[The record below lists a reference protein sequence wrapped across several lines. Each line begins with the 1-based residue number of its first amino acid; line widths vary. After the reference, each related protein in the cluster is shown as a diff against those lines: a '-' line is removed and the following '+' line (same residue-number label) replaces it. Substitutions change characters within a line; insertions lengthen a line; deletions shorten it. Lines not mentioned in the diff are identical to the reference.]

1 MYKQYSK
8 GGQRRTI
15 EAGCGY
21 RCQGHPQEVNKKFE
35 IHKRY
40 CNTCKESHTETL
52 PEFNKTAGL
61 MNGWK
66 GINNRNNQPDQ
77 HLTTAFVD
85 GERYDILTKANT
97 LEKAMDDVRLTANLI
112 AENIIEAPE
121 PVKLTKSQKKRM
133 KRKGRAAALK
143 KDEDDEDD
151 DITEEN
157 IEEFVR
163 KLLNAGNDVAVV
175 DLTNL

>member
-21 RCQGHPQEVNKKFE
+21 RCVGHPNEVNKKYL

-40 CNTCKESHTETL
+40 CSTCNEGITEL

-61 MNGWK
+61 INGWK
-66 GINNRNNQPDQ
+66 GINNRNNQPEQ

-85 GERYDILTKANT
+85 GERFDVLTKANT
-97 LEKAMDDVRLTANLI
+97 LEKAMEDVRLTANLL
-112 AENIIEAPE
+112 AENIIETPE
-121 PVKLTKSQKKRM
+121 PVKLSKSQKKRM
-133 KRKGRAAALK
+133 KKKGRAAVK
-143 KDEDDEDD
+143 KDENEDD

-163 KLLNAGNDVAVV
+163 KILNAGNDVAVV